1 MGSEMCIRDSY
12 CIHRENYVMR
22 FKKNFVALSRSG
34 IIQRRA
40 LKVKIKKK
48 VELGQVSGEKTI

>member
-1 MGSEMCIRDSY
+1 
-12 CIHRENYVMR
+12 MR

-34 IIQRRA
+34 IIQRKA

-48 VELGQVSGEKTI
+48 VELGQVTGEETI

>member
-1 MGSEMCIRDSY
+1 
-12 CIHRENYVMR
+12 MR
-22 FKKNFVALSRSG
+22 FKKNVVVLSRSG

-48 VELGQVSGEKTI
+48 VELGQVTGEKTI